1 MQAARQDTE
10 RLQQIVDDLLDLSRI
25 QSGRME
31 LHRRHVSAESLVRE
45 SVLPFAAAARDKN
58 VTLKTELFPG
68 LGEIDVDTERMQL
81 VLANLIG
88 NAVRYTPAG
97 GTVVVRARPSD
108 TATVIEVEDT
118 GPGIPKQYQTAV
130 FDKFFRMPGSGSGG
144 AGLGLYIA
152 KEITMA
158 HGARL
163 TLQSEAGQGSL
174 FSIELPTVTA
184 ADTEPPIGG
193 RAEWSISTQSR
204 TVESRLDFRHAVRRR
219 RLPDRTRAS
228 RPRCAGAGA

>member
-1 MQAARQDTE
+1 
-10 RLQQIVDDLLDLSRI
+10 
-25 QSGRME
+25 
-31 LHRRHVSAESLVRE
+31 
-45 SVLPFAAAARDKN
+45 VLPFAASARDKN

-88 NAVRYTPAG
+88 NAIRYTPSG
-97 GTVVVRARPSD
+97 GTVVMRGRRGDPDGA
-108 TATVIEVEDT
+108 ATVIEVQDT

-152 KEITMA
+152 KEIALA

-163 TLQSEAGQGSL
+163 SLSSEPGQGAT
-174 FSIELPTVTA
+174 FVFELPLA
-184 ADTEPPIGG
+184 PQEPSLEHVDD
-193 RAEWSISTQSR
+193 AERSASPER
-204 TVESRLDFRHAVRRR
+204 VR
-219 RLPDRTRAS
+219 
-228 RPRCAGAGA
+228 

>member
-1 MQAARQDTE
+1 
-10 RLQQIVDDLLDLSRI
+10 
-25 QSGRME
+25 
-31 LHRRHVSAESLVRE
+31 
-45 SVLPFAAAARDKN
+45 
-58 VTLKTELFPG
+58 
-68 LGEIDVDTERMQL
+68 MQL

-97 GTVVVRARPSD
+97 GTRRRARPPRRQGD
-108 TATVIEVEDT
+108 VIEVEDT

-152 KEITMA
+152 KEIALA

-174 FSIELPTVTA
+174 FSIELPPA
-184 ADTEPPIGG
+184 A
-193 RAEWSISTQSR
+193 A
-204 TVESRLDFRHAVRRR
+204 A
-219 RLPDRTRAS
+219 
-228 RPRCAGAGA
+228 